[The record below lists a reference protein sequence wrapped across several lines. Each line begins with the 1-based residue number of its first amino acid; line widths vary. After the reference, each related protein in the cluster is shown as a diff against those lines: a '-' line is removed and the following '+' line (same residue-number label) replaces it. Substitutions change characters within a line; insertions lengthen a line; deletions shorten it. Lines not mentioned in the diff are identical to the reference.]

1 MDKSE
6 IVQDRHV
13 FVSIVGREI
22 EEKVPHVL
30 SVVPDHL
37 LKCILLICYSS
48 SQMHLFRHDVDTVM
62 LGGLVKKV
70 L

>member
-1 MDKSE
+1 MGIFLPLLLILKVDLSATKKNFKENQWEVDCVDKSE
-6 IVQDRHV
+6 IVPDRHV

-37 LKCILLICYSS
+37 
-48 SQMHLFRHDVDTVM
+48 
-62 LGGLVKKV
+62 
-70 L
+70 